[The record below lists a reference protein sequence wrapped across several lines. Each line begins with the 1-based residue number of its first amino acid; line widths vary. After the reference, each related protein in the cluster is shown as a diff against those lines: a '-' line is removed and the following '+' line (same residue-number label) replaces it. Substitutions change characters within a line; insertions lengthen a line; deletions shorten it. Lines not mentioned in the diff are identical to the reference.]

1 MTQVIRFDGES
12 SLRSV
17 RTQDIVFKRFGVRIH
32 ARPGY
37 KQLLAERMIKEV
49 KLRVSVALHLQGNL
63 KNFLMCVSTSINY
76 FFYLGLKLNAWKQVL
91 NHSVNSINYNKIAY
105 KSKLGLLKDFFTKP
119 PVVIPQSIKNIYRFS
134 VGEKVYV
141 DLTPIQRKNIGF
153 KWSLNPVC
161 APLFLMFTVIYTEK
175 KS

>member
-32 ARPGY
+32 ARSGY

-63 KNFLMCVSTSINY
+63 KKLFNVFVYKYKLFFL
-76 FFYLGLKLNAWKQVL
+76 FR
-91 NHSVNSINYNKIAY
+91 
-105 KSKLGLLKDFFTKP
+105 
-119 PVVIPQSIKNIYRFS
+119 IK
-134 VGEKVYV
+134 
-141 DLTPIQRKNIGF
+141 T
-153 KWSLNPVC
+153 
-161 APLFLMFTVIYTEK
+161 
-175 KS
+175 

>member
-1 MTQVIRFDGES
+1 M
-12 SLRSV
+12 
-17 RTQDIVFKRFGVRIH
+17 
-32 ARPGY
+32 
-37 KQLLAERMIKEV
+37 
-49 KLRVSVALHLQGNL
+49 
-63 KNFLMCVSTSINY
+63 
-76 FFYLGLKLNAWKQVL
+76 
-91 NHSVNSINYNKIAY
+91 
-105 KSKLGLLKDFFTKP
+105 GLLKDFFTKP

>member
-1 MTQVIRFDGES
+1 
-12 SLRSV
+12 
-17 RTQDIVFKRFGVRIH
+17 
-32 ARPGY
+32 
-37 KQLLAERMIKEV
+37 
-49 KLRVSVALHLQGNL
+49 
-63 KNFLMCVSTSINY
+63 MCVSTSINY

-175 KS
+175 KDSGFSVSQPGCYSYQTFPGQEYSWKI